1 MPREIKLIRSRV
13 GGGKTDFVFRDILDK
28 LKKEEKKLILIVP
41 EQFTLE
47 TERDLIKKLKLKG
60 IINIEVL
67 SFTRLAHKVLR
78 EAGGITRTFINDLGK
93 NMILK
98 KIVLENNKN
107 LTIYK
112 KSSHQ
117 DGFINRINE
126 LIGELKQNNIMP
138 KDLDKELEHTDENII
153 ISQKLQDISLIY
165 ENFEDYLEGKYIDT
179 ENFLNLLI
187 EKIGEG
193 DFLKNSH
200 VWIDGFSNF
209 TIQMNEIIRKI
220 INKVDSL
227 TMTFTMGHGND
238 RDIFT
243 LCEDNYR
250 RIIRIIEDEGYSSCI
265 NIINLDSQRLD
276 YLQKSEEISHLEKN
290 IYAYPYKTYKREVE
304 NLDIFH
310 GRNIYVEIEYVASKI
325 IELIRDKN
333 YRLRNIAVVSNDMDK
348 YSRIIERVFKE
359 YDIPIFL
366 DQKRKIM
373 NNPIIEFILSALLV
387 IQKNYRYE
395 DMFRYIKT
403 GFTRI
408 SPQEGEL
415 IENYVL
421 KYGIRGDRWKFPF
434 KYGEGEYD
442 LESLNKIRKTLVEDL
457 EFLEEK
463 FKGKKTVETITRGVY
478 KFLEKVELFYKFQG
492 FIDYLKDEKLYDY
505 MNENTQIW
513 NILMETLDQ
522 LVEIMGTRRMSLK
535 DFIKILESGF
545 EATEV
550 GIIPTTIDQVLV
562 GNISR
567 SKSHDI
573 KALFVVGVNDGILPK
588 KREDDKILSSEERL
602 FMRNMDIPIYYDD
615 NKKSLEE
622 RFTIYSSLGKPTE
635 YLWISYPLAN
645 EEGKA
650 LRPSIL
656 IDRIKKIFPK
666 LIEKSDM
673 SYEDL
678 NLSLVTRPNSTF
690 KYLVENLRNYV
701 DGNDISEN
709 WFHVYNW
716 YKNEPGWKD
725 LSEQVINGL
734 FYKNKENYIYERDA
748 KNLYNVPIHA
758 SVSRLEKFVN
768 CPFSHFIRYGL
779 RPEERKIFEIKSPD
793 VGELFHQS
801 MEKFTDKL
809 KNDSIDWKDL
819 KEEESGEI
827 VEEVIDHIIPQYRN
841 GIMLSSNRYKYLV
854 KKLKRISKRAIWTL
868 TDHLREGGFKPEEY
882 EVAFGINKK
891 YPPIEIELSEGEKI
905 YLEGRIDRV
914 DIFNEEDSEY
924 IKIIDYKSGNKEFSL
939 SDVYNGI
946 QLQLI
951 IYLEAILKSQPH
963 KKPAGIFYFKIDDPL
978 IKTDEKVKDL
988 IEREIKKKL
997 KMKGLVLKDVN
1008 IIRQMDKNIDGYS
1021 DILPVRLSK
1030 KGEVD
1035 GRSSA
1040 IDGETFKNLIKHVKN
1055 LVKEISYEMMKGNIE
1070 ILPCKNGTKRACDY
1084 CLYSTICEF
1093 DTAFHDN
1100 SYKNIKK
1107 LSKDEVVRKI
1117 REENK

>member
-1 MPREIKLIRSRV
+1 MPKEIKLITSRA
-13 GGGKTDFVFRDILDK
+13 GYGKTDFVFRDILDK
-28 LKKEEKKLILIVP
+28 LKRGEEKLILIVP

-47 TERDLIKKLKLKG
+47 TEKDLIEKLNLKG

-67 SFTRLAHKVLR
+67 SFTRLAHKILS

-112 KSSHQ
+112 KSSTQ
-117 DGFINRINE
+117 DGFINMINE
-126 LIGELKQNNIMP
+126 LIGEFKQNNIMP
-138 KDLDKELEHTDENII
+138 RDLNKELEHKDENII

-193 DFLKNSH
+193 TFLENAH

-220 INKVDSL
+220 INKVDSV
-227 TMTFTMGHGND
+227 TITFPMGDGND
-238 RDIFT
+238 KDIFT

-250 RIIRIIEDEGYSSCI
+250 RVIRIIEDEGYMSYI
-265 NIINLDSQRLD
+265 NRINLDSQRLD
-276 YLQKSEEISHLEKN
+276 YLEKSEEINHLEKN
-290 IYAYPYKTYKREVE
+290 IYAYPYKTYKKEVK

-310 GRNIYVEIEYVASKI
+310 GSNIYVEIEYVASKI
-325 IELIRDKN
+325 IELIRDKK
-333 YRLRNIAVVSNDMDK
+333 YRLRDMAVVSNDMDR
-348 YSRIIERVFKE
+348 YSRIIERIFKE

-366 DQKRKIM
+366 DKKRKIM

-387 IQKNYRYE
+387 IQRNYRYE

-403 GFTRI
+403 GFTKI
-408 SPQEGEL
+408 SVEEGEL
-415 IENYVL
+415 IENYAL
-421 KYGIRGDRWKFPF
+421 KYGIRGDGWKFPF
-434 KYGEGEYD
+434 KYGENEYD
-442 LESLNKIRKTLVEDL
+442 LELLNKIRKNIVEDL
-457 EFLEEK
+457 GFLEEK
-463 FKGKKTVETITRGVY
+463 FKGKKTVETITKGVY
-478 KFLEKVELFYKFQG
+478 KFLEKAQVFEKFQG
-492 FIDYLKDEKLYDY
+492 FIDYLKDKNLYEY

-513 NILMETLDQ
+513 NIVMETLDQ
-522 LVEIMGTRRMSLK
+522 LVEILGTQKMSLK

-550 GIIPTTIDQVLV
+550 GIIPTTIDQVLI

-588 KREDDKILSSEERL
+588 KREDDKILSSEERI
-602 FMRNMDIPIYYDD
+602 FMREMDIPIYYDD

-622 RFTIYSSLGKPTE
+622 RFTIYSSFVKPME

-645 EEGKA
+645 AEGKA

-656 IDRIKKIFPK
+656 IDRIKKIFPQ
-666 LIEKSDM
+666 IVEKSDIA
-673 SYEDL
+673 YEDL
-678 NLSLVTRPNSTF
+678 NLNLVTRPNSTF

-701 DGNDISEN
+701 DGNEMSET
-709 WFHVYNW
+709 WFYVYNW
-716 YKNEPGWKD
+716 YKNRPEWKD
-725 LSEQVINGL
+725 LSEEVIRGL
-734 FYKNKENYIYERDA
+734 FYKNKENYIDEKDA
-748 KNLYNVPIHA
+748 KSLYNVPIHA

-779 RPEERKIFEIKSPD
+779 RPEERKIFEVKSPD

-809 KNDSIDWKDL
+809 KNDSIDWKL
-819 KEEESGEI
+819 LNEEESGAIIET
-827 VEEVIDHIIPQYRN
+827 VIDDIIPKYRD

-868 TDHLREGGFKPEEY
+868 TDHLREGGFSPEEY

-891 YPPIEIELSEGEKI
+891 YPPIEIELPTGEKI

-914 DIFNEEDSEY
+914 DILKDEDDEY

-951 IYLEAILKSQPH
+951 IYLEAILKNQDH
-963 KKPAGIFYFKIDDPL
+963 KKPAGMFYFKIDDPL
-978 IKTDEKVKDL
+978 IKTDEKVKEV
-988 IEREIKKKL
+988 IEKEIKKKL

-1021 DILPVRLSK
+1021 EILPVRLSK

-1040 IDGETFKNLIKHVKN
+1040 VDEETFKDLIKHVKN

-1070 ILPCKNGTKRACDY
+1070 ILPCKNGTKTACDY

-1093 DTAFHDN
+1093 DTAFDDN

-1107 LSKDEVVRKI
+1107 LSNDEVIRKI
-1117 REENK
+1117 KEEN

>member
-1 MPREIKLIRSRV
+1 
-13 GGGKTDFVFRDILDK
+13 
-28 LKKEEKKLILIVP
+28 
-41 EQFTLE
+41 
-47 TERDLIKKLKLKG
+47 
-60 IINIEVL
+60 
-67 SFTRLAHKVLR
+67 
-78 EAGGITRTFINDLGK
+78 
-93 NMILK
+93 
-98 KIVLENNKN
+98 
-107 LTIYK
+107 
-112 KSSHQ
+112 
-117 DGFINRINE
+117 
-126 LIGELKQNNIMP
+126 
-138 KDLDKELEHTDENII
+138 
-153 ISQKLQDISLIY
+153 
-165 ENFEDYLEGKYIDT
+165 
-179 ENFLNLLI
+179 
-187 EKIGEG
+187 
-193 DFLKNSH
+193 
-200 VWIDGFSNF
+200 
-209 TIQMNEIIRKI
+209 
-220 INKVDSL
+220 
-227 TMTFTMGHGND
+227 
-238 RDIFT
+238 
-243 LCEDNYR
+243 
-250 RIIRIIEDEGYSSCI
+250 
-265 NIINLDSQRLD
+265 
-276 YLQKSEEISHLEKN
+276 
-290 IYAYPYKTYKREVE
+290 
-304 NLDIFH
+304 
-310 GRNIYVEIEYVASKI
+310 
-325 IELIRDKN
+325 
-333 YRLRNIAVVSNDMDK
+333 
-348 YSRIIERVFKE
+348 
-359 YDIPIFL
+359 
-366 DQKRKIM
+366 
-373 NNPIIEFILSALLV
+373 
-387 IQKNYRYE
+387 
-395 DMFRYIKT
+395 
-403 GFTRI
+403 
-408 SPQEGEL
+408 
-415 IENYVL
+415 
-421 KYGIRGDRWKFPF
+421 
-434 KYGEGEYD
+434 
-442 LESLNKIRKTLVEDL
+442 
-457 EFLEEK
+457 
-463 FKGKKTVETITRGVY
+463 
-478 KFLEKVELFYKFQG
+478 
-492 FIDYLKDEKLYDY
+492 
-505 MNENTQIW
+505 
-513 NILMETLDQ
+513 
-522 LVEIMGTRRMSLK
+522 
-535 DFIKILESGF
+535 
-545 EATEV
+545 
-550 GIIPTTIDQVLV
+550 
-562 GNISR
+562 
-567 SKSHDI
+567 
-573 KALFVVGVNDGILPK
+573 
-588 KREDDKILSSEERL
+588 
-602 FMRNMDIPIYYDD
+602 
-615 NKKSLEE
+615 
-622 RFTIYSSLGKPTE
+622 
-635 YLWISYPLAN
+635 LAN